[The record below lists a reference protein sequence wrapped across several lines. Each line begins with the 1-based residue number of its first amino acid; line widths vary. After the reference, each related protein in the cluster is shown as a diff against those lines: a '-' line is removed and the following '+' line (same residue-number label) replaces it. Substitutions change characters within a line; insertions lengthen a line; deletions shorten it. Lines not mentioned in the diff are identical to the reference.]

1 MKIKLD
7 ENMPVD
13 LADVLSRLGHD
24 ADTVPHEGLAGKD
37 DAAVWDAAQSAGRL
51 LVTQDLDF
59 RDSPRFRPGTHH
71 GLVLV
76 RLKNAGRQQL
86 IDRVAT
92 VFERE
97 TIDTWT
103 ACYVVVSHDR
113 VRVRRP
119 TS

>member
-7 ENMPVD
+7 ENMPVE
-13 LADVLSRLGHD
+13 LADVLAQLGHD
-24 ADTVPHEGLAGKD
+24 ADTVPREGLAGKD
-37 DAAVWDAAQSAGRL
+37 DAAVWDATQSAGRL

-59 RDSPRFRPGTHH
+59 RDSRRFRPGTHH

-86 IDRVAT
+86 IDRVTT

-97 TIDTWT
+97 AVDTWP
-103 ACYVVVSHDR
+103 ACFVVVSPDR